1 PPLVSCWRATK
12 RRASMSDWLIDGT
25 LGLLLL
31 LLALAVMYAPR
42 LYTSVILFIGFGLL
56 TAITWARL
64 GAVDLAL
71 AEAAI
76 GAGLTGVLLF
86 GALRHV
92 SDPARPSLSLP
103 HQLLAAALPLAA
115 FGLLAAAL
123 WPIVQGPESLPA
135 MVAENLAA
143 SGVEH

>member
-92 SDPARPSLSLP
+92 SDAPIPTPKPR
-103 HQLLAAALPLAA
+103 HHLAALLLPLL
-115 FGLLAAAL
+115 FREIGR
-123 WPIVQGPESLPA
+123 
-135 MVAENLAA
+135 A
-143 SGVEH
+143 SCR